1 MFKPVNYKREE
12 FKKRLILFFLESPY
26 NIGNNVDKTKNKTK
40 MSIISDPV
48 MLLRHLQENPI
59 ITETHEVRPRLHD
72 GKQNSFFFCV
82 FERFHLHTTAL
93 SKRSAF
99 HRSAPD
105 TPGEHTFMRQ
115 HSYTSKQITL

>member
-1 MFKPVNYKREE
+1 
-12 FKKRLILFFLESPY
+12 
-26 NIGNNVDKTKNKTK
+26 

-48 MLLRHLQENPI
+48 MLHLQENPI

-82 FERFHLHTTAL
+82 LIGFTYTRQRYQNDPRL
-93 SKRSAF
+93 